1 MVVEI
6 KQRFERKDGSDC
18 EIKIVRGVVFTDY
31 ETAGLKGKLASL
43 TVEDGVIVGSVD
55 MPEELTTPDEARS
68 WAALLIAA
76 ADELEKQAK

>member
-1 MVVEI
+1 MEI

-43 TVEDGVIVGSVD
+43 IVEDGVIVGSVD
-55 MPEELTTPDEARS
+55 MPAELTTPDEARS